1 MAELNTLLLGA
12 IAMASLVAALFF
24 VRFWRDTRD
33 RFFLLFALAFFAEG
47 INRATLG
54 LGVVSQ
60 EQEPFFYLIRL
71 VSFILIL
78 LAIVHKNRKHAAR
91 RQPSEP
97 E

>member
-24 VRFWRDTRD
+24 LRFWRDTRD
-33 RFFLLFALAFFAEG
+33 RFFLLFALAFFVEG
-47 INRATLG
+47 INRAALG

-71 VSFILIL
+71 FSFILIL
-78 LAIVHKNRKHAAR
+78 LAIGHKNRKRAAN
-91 RQPSEP
+91 RQPSE
-97 E
+97 